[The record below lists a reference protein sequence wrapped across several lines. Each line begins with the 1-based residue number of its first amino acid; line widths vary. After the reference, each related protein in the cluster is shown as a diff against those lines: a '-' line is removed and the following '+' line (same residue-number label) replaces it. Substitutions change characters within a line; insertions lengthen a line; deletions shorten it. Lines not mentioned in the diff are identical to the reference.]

1 MSALSEAADEIA
13 DEVEL
18 LRSIYPDSVE
28 ATVDARSGTTVVRV
42 SVTPRADRSVAN
54 VRASV
59 ILRVAGNGAYPNEP
73 CACDVDVAKG
83 IDAVQLQQAL
93 RDTAARLRG
102 TAMLYD
108 VVECAIELVTSTN
121 AHGPAASCSICMC
134 EIERAELW
142 LRTRCE
148 HFFHVDCLC
157 EWYQQQRTAYQDKRK
172 ALAQFHAD
180 ELRKLAPFA
189 LLCPDCRSV
198 VDDESRRTL
207 RLKMGDTADDLEPW
221 MRAELKQAAAQ
232 RAAVDAAL
240 LDAERRAAAERQR
253 VLDEKAAELAAIV
266 TPCVLAEPVP
276 LNLLEPLRQ
285 ALMQRFHAVSVRAA
299 KHPATRAHTGLAV
312 ITFETD
318 ASAEAFLKSKSQ
330 VRFDRPVW
338 FARIDLGVIRRHAP
352 SLDFLIELFSL
363 PVEQQP
369 SALAD
374 TAAAVAA
381 TGAGGAPAPSELA
394 SKQQDRQQAT
404 QERQV
409 CVLLSNLAPKTTVA
423 LLQNALRNYGLQ
435 SCTLLADG
443 KRAVVR
449 FGGDESSAQ
458 ILKQIAVVCVL
469 DRVLQPSAIAEPD
482 AIELIAAAIPPTT
495 KKV

>member
-1 MSALSEAADEIA
+1 MSEAANEVA

-28 ATVDARSGTTVVRV
+28 ATVDARSGATVVRV

-59 ILRVAGNGAYPNEP
+59 ILRIAGNGAYPNEP
-73 CACDVDVAKG
+73 CTCDVDVAKG
-83 IDAVQLQQAL
+83 IDAAPLQQAL

-207 RLKMGDTADDLEPW
+207 RLKVGDSADELEPW
-221 MRAELKQAAAQ
+221 MRAELKQAAAL
-232 RAAVDAAL
+232 RAAADAAL

-253 VLDEKAAELAAIV
+253 VLDEEAAELAAIV

-276 LNLLEPLRQ
+276 LNLLEPLRH
-285 ALMQRFHAVSVRAA
+285 ALVQRFHAVSVRAA

-318 ASAEAFLKSKSQ
+318 AGAEAFLKSKSQ

-338 FARIDLGVIRRHAP
+338 FARVDLGVIRRHAP
-352 SLDFLIELFSL
+352 SLDFLIELYNL
-363 PVEQQP
+363 PVEQP
-369 SALAD
+369 NALAD

-381 TGAGGAPAPSELA
+381 ATAAAGGAPAPSELA
-394 SKQQDRQQAT
+394 PKQQDRQQ
-404 QERQV
+404 QQPDRQV

-482 AIELIAAAIPPTT
+482 ALELVASAAAPTT